1 MKKRII
7 AGMIC
12 VLMLVSVLLPGMLAE
27 TLRYGAESSQVNQ
40 AQSRLAQ
47 LGYYKD
53 KVDGKFGY
61 STYVAVK
68 AFQAKNGLKA
78 DGIIG
83 EVTNLV
89 LFSADAIS
97 NTGTKPGV
105 TLYQRIAYGSEGP
118 AVKTVQGL
126 LRNQGYYTDDV
137 EGKFGYATY
146 LAVVRYQFDK
156 GLKVDGVVGP
166 QTWNFLTAGV
176 VLPTPVVTA
185 TPKPTPF
192 VPGPTLRLQ
201 LNSTGNLVR
210 QLQQK
215 LKDLGY
221 KVGDVD
227 GKFGYITYLAVRE
240 FQKNNG
246 LKVDGIVGPDT
257 WNKMFG
263 AAPNPAPTPTPT
275 PVVLPT
281 DSPAPTEPK
290 PLRLQLNDKGAQVG
304 QLQTRLFNLGYLKNN
319 VIDSIFGYETY
330 LAVRAFQ
337 KNNGLKVDG
346 IVGPDTWTKLFD
358 ASALPAVTPKPSA
371 PPASSPTP
379 TAAPSPTEF
388 RLQYEDKGTD
398 VGKLQTRLAALG
410 YMRADQVDSTFG
422 YGTYEAVKAFQKVNG
437 LQADGIV
444 GPKTWEKLFAAS
456 ALPKPTATPKP

>member
-126 LRNQGYYTDDV
+126 LRN
-137 EGKFGYATY
+137 
-146 LAVVRYQFDK
+146 
-156 GLKVDGVVGP
+156 
-166 QTWNFLTAGV
+166 
-176 VLPTPVVTA
+176 
-185 TPKPTPF
+185 
-192 VPGPTLRLQ
+192 
-201 LNSTGNLVR
+201 
-210 QLQQK
+210 
-215 LKDLGY
+215 
-221 KVGDVD
+221 
-227 GKFGYITYLAVRE
+227 
-240 FQKNNG
+240 
-246 LKVDGIVGPDT
+246 
-257 WNKMFG
+257 
-263 AAPNPAPTPTPT
+263 
-275 PVVLPT
+275 
-281 DSPAPTEPK
+281 
-290 PLRLQLNDKGAQVG
+290 
-304 QLQTRLFNLGYLKNN
+304 
-319 VIDSIFGYETY
+319 
-330 LAVRAFQ
+330 
-337 KNNGLKVDG
+337 
-346 IVGPDTWTKLFD
+346 
-358 ASALPAVTPKPSA
+358 
-371 PPASSPTP
+371 
-379 TAAPSPTEF
+379 
-388 RLQYEDKGTD
+388 
-398 VGKLQTRLAALG
+398 
-410 YMRADQVDSTFG
+410 
-422 YGTYEAVKAFQKVNG
+422 
-437 LQADGIV
+437 
-444 GPKTWEKLFAAS
+444 
-456 ALPKPTATPKP
+456 

>member
-1 MKKRII
+1 M
-7 AGMIC
+7 
-12 VLMLVSVLLPGMLAE
+12 
-27 TLRYGAESSQVNQ
+27 
-40 AQSRLAQ
+40 
-47 LGYYKD
+47 
-53 KVDGKFGY
+53 
-61 STYVAVK
+61 
-68 AFQAKNGLKA
+68 
-78 DGIIG
+78 
-83 EVTNLV
+83 
-89 LFSADAIS
+89 
-97 NTGTKPGV
+97 
-105 TLYQRIAYGSEGP
+105 
-118 AVKTVQGL
+118 
-126 LRNQGYYTDDV
+126 
-137 EGKFGYATY
+137 
-146 LAVVRYQFDK
+146 
-156 GLKVDGVVGP
+156 
-166 QTWNFLTAGV
+166 
-176 VLPTPVVTA
+176 
-185 TPKPTPF
+185 
-192 VPGPTLRLQ
+192 
-201 LNSTGNLVR
+201 
-210 QLQQK
+210 
-215 LKDLGY
+215 
-221 KVGDVD
+221 
-227 GKFGYITYLAVRE
+227 
-240 FQKNNG
+240 
-246 LKVDGIVGPDT
+246 
-257 WNKMFG
+257 
-263 AAPNPAPTPTPT
+263 
-275 PVVLPT
+275 
-281 DSPAPTEPK
+281 
-290 PLRLQLNDKGAQVG
+290 G